1 MPAPAR
7 QIDHD
12 QPDDSAEV
20 ILDVYA
26 GNALS
31 ALLSIIADVDVL
43 CDRLETASLQ
53 LSSGVARTGNRSCGM
68 NSEVQRLDCE
78 SRP

>member
-7 QIDHD
+7 QFDHD
-12 QPDDSAEV
+12 QQDDSAEV
-20 ILDVYA
+20 ILDLYA
-26 GNALS
+26 GDALF
-31 ALLSIIADVDVL
+31 ALRSIIADVDFL
-43 CDRLETASLQ
+43 CDKLEMASLQ
-53 LSSGVARTGNRSCGM
+53 LSSGVVRTGNRSCGM

>member
-1 MPAPAR
+1 MPLAAR
-7 QIDHD
+7 QIDYE
-12 QPDDSAEV
+12 QPDGRAEV
-20 ILDVYA
+20 ILDLYA